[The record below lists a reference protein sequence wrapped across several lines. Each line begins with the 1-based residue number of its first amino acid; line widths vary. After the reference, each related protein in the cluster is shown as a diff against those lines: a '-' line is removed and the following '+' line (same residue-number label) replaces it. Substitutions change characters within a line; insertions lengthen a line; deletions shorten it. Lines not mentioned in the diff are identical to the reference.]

1 MQIAPRGMSHTYRMS
16 VVQACAET
24 EAAIQRARSLF
35 ASEPEPAAGA
45 LNGGSTV
52 QTAAQST
59 TTAGQITSDL
69 SGAFIATHKAFVEQS
84 ASRLSAGAQTD
95 ADLQSHTV
103 AAATLTQAGARRLDA
118 IAAETRAT
126 SQAAATASSPAADRA
141 IPSPCAPNSPA
152 QTTWSPQPSSRRP
165 RWPVKCAPSNTP
177 QPAMAMVT
185 PRPSGSGPGEHPSN
199 HRPGN
204 LRTAKTRATG
214 STSARSSTSPTASSP
229 REHGADRA
237 QHVTIPRPTF
247 PTRWCPHQTPSR
259 TP

>member
-1 MQIAPRGMSHTYRMS
+1 MQIASRGMSHTYRMS

-84 ASRLSAGAQTD
+84 APRLGAGAQTD

-126 SQAAATASSPAADRA
+126 SQAAATASSPAAERA
-141 IPSPCAPNSPA
+141 ILVALRSQLARANDVV
-152 QTTWSPQPSSRRP
+152 TTTKQQAAALAGQVRALKYP
-165 RWPVKCAPSNTP
+165 RAGNGHGDTQALGV
-177 QPAMAMVT
+177 
-185 PRPSGSGPGEHPSN
+185 GPGGA
-199 HRPGN
+199 PG
-204 LRTAKTRATG
+204 
-214 STSARSSTSPTASSP
+214 
-229 REHGADRA
+229 
-237 QHVTIPRPTF
+237 
-247 PTRWCPHQTPSR
+247 
-259 TP
+259 